1 MGRTLPSPTVLLT
14 DIVSMARLGYKAVW
28 QNRLFYGDATDRYKI
43 GTVAITMAHVFDWY
57 KEDLS
62 SRHAGV
68 VFVDTSTSRLI
79 RLDMCVCVCVEL
91 RSTLNDG
98 ALLSLLRR
106 FVVLTFDARLI

>member
-1 MGRTLPSPTVLLT
+1 
-14 DIVSMARLGYKAVW
+14 MARLGYKAVW

-79 RLDMCVCVCVEL
+79 RLDMCVCVCVC
-91 RSTLNDG
+91 
-98 ALLSLLRR
+98 
-106 FVVLTFDARLI
+106 VC